1 MIRQDKFIVHKLLL
15 RIQSDPIR
23 KPSRAPPCRPNMV
36 TMAPLDRG
44 GDGRTAKLNGSKRQ
58 HNCSSPS
65 AAGSVPRLLQTTS
78 GDRKVC
84 CFHSGQLR
92 H

>member
-1 MIRQDKFIVHKLLL
+1 MIKQDMFIIHMLLL
-15 RIQSDPIR
+15 SIQTDPIR
-23 KPSRAPPCRPNMV
+23 KPSRAPPRRPNMV
-36 TMAPLDRG
+36 TMAPSDRG

-65 AAGSVPRLLQTTS
+65 AAGSVLRLRQTPPS
-78 GDRKVC
+78 GRKVR
-84 CFHSGQLR
+84 CFHSGKLR